1 MVWNDAK
8 EIDYSLKAD
17 SVRRECEKSL
27 SRLDTEV
34 IDLYQIHWPADDLP
48 ETEEGWATSP
58 HCRRK
63 ARCAGSAH
71 QISVARNLRP
81 LSSLLPSPRFSLPTL
96 LFAATSKMNCSHS
109 AKITASV

>member
-48 ETEEGWATSP
+48 ETEEGWAT
-58 HCRRK
+58 RRIAEGRQGALDRRIK
-63 ARCAGSAH
+63 
-71 QISVARNLRP
+71 
-81 LSSLLPSPRFSLPTL
+81 F
-96 LFAATSKMNCSHS
+96 
-109 AKITASV
+109 